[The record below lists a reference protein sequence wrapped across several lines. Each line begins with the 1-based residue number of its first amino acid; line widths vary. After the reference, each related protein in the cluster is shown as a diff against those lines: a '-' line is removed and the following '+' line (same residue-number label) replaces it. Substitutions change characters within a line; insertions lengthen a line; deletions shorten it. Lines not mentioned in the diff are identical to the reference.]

1 MIDFYYVQIVQRNL
15 GANNRFIKDFPLFR
29 NTVHIAAS
37 FDRHEICDM
46 LLQFS
51 KVSIC
56 DYYILCRFYINM
68 FIRKTC
74 TSSIKWV
81 LARL

>member
-1 MIDFYYVQIVQRNL
+1 VINIYYVQIVQRNL
-15 GANNRFIKDFPLFR
+15 EANNRFIKDFPLFR
-29 NTVHIAAS
+29 NSVHVAAS

-46 LLQFS
+46 LLQLN
-51 KVSIC
+51 KVRISA
-56 DYYILCRFYINM
+56 YYILRRFYINI